1 MFTMFSASFNKRGL
15 KTLILDQ
22 ILQAQCKDSRNSSV
36 SAKQYNNMEACVTQ
50 TYRIILSNLGFKHH
64 PNQYEEL
71 AEHKAIWS
79 IALCKRK
86 LNPLKISLLF
96 IKHNRGQQEIKQFF
110 TKTSNLNSLN
120 SIPSFFFSWILHT
133 QKNKHK
139 HISLSWKYKTKESIY
154 LTHTQKIKSNNM

>member
-15 KTLILDQ
+15 KTKTLILDQ
-22 ILQAQCKDSRNSSV
+22 LLQAQCKNSRNSCV
-36 SAKQYNNMEACVTQ
+36 SAKLYNNMEACVTQ

-86 LNPLKISLLF
+86 LNPLKISLLLITTNRIEVDKSFYKNIKSQF
-96 IKHNRGQQEIKQFF
+96 IEFNPIIFF
-110 TKTSNLNSLN
+110 FRLNSSHPEEQIQAYV
-120 SIPSFFFSWILHT
+120 SIMEI
-133 QKNKHK
+133 QN
-139 HISLSWKYKTKESIY
+139 
-154 LTHTQKIKSNNM
+154 